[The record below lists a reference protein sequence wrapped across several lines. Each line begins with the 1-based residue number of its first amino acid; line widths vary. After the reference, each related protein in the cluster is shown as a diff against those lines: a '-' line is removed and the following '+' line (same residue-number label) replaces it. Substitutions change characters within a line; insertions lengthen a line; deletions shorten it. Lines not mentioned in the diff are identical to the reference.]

1 MPPPPPSLSLCVCV
15 FCLVRV
21 SVRGYYY
28 LSSGAPWCLHRT
40 IDSGARVTA
49 GWLAVSELV
58 GHERWFEGLKDQL
71 QEVTD
76 DLRSLNAQRDQQ
88 TSELTQTLEVV
99 DKLRQQ
105 MAEAVSAAEDAVRAS
120 SGDGAAA
127 AAAAAAGGS
136 ADMDPEDW
144 MAKSETT
151 LRNVVLRRRARNAL
165 GTATH

>member
-1 MPPPPPSLSLCVCV
+1 V
-15 FCLVRV
+15 
-21 SVRGYYY
+21 
-28 LSSGAPWCLHRT
+28 
-40 IDSGARVTA
+40 
-49 GWLAVSELV
+49 E
-58 GHERWFEGLKDQL
+58 HERWFEGLKDQL

>member
-1 MPPPPPSLSLCVCV
+1 V
-15 FCLVRV
+15 
-21 SVRGYYY
+21 
-28 LSSGAPWCLHRT
+28 
-40 IDSGARVTA
+40 
-49 GWLAVSELV
+49 E
-58 GHERWFEGLKDQL
+58 HERRFEGLKDQL

>member
-1 MPPPPPSLSLCVCV
+1 MCHC
-15 FCLVRV
+15 
-21 SVRGYYY
+21 
-28 LSSGAPWCLHRT
+28 
-40 IDSGARVTA
+40 
-49 GWLAVSELV
+49 WLAVSELV
-58 GHERWFEGLKDQL
+58 EHERRFEGLKDQL

-76 DLRSLNAQRDQQ
+76 DLRSLNEQRDQQ
-88 TSELTQTLEVV
+88 TSQLTQTLEVV

-127 AAAAAAGGS
+127 AAAAAGSS

>member
-1 MPPPPPSLSLCVCV
+1 V
-15 FCLVRV
+15 
-21 SVRGYYY
+21 
-28 LSSGAPWCLHRT
+28 
-40 IDSGARVTA
+40 
-49 GWLAVSELV
+49 E
-58 GHERWFEGLKDQL
+58 HERRFEGLKDQL

-127 AAAAAAGGS
+127 AAAAAAAGGS

>member
-1 MPPPPPSLSLCVCV
+1 
-15 FCLVRV
+15 
-21 SVRGYYY
+21 
-28 LSSGAPWCLHRT
+28 
-40 IDSGARVTA
+40 
-49 GWLAVSELV
+49 V

>member
-1 MPPPPPSLSLCVCV
+1 V
-15 FCLVRV
+15 
-21 SVRGYYY
+21 
-28 LSSGAPWCLHRT
+28 A
-40 IDSGARVTA
+40 
-49 GWLAVSELV
+49 
-58 GHERWFEGLKDQL
+58 HERRFEGLKDQL